1 MNPYFILAGILSIG
15 ISYGVGHYNGY
26 DSGKEKIQA
35 EWDKAKADAIAQHA
49 EELRQARDKE
59 QNWQQAANNIQKEK
73 ENEIRKLNATHAAI
87 VNSLR
92 DRKDRPKDGVSDNT
106 SVAQDGY
113 NCTGKELFRSDA
125 EFLAREAARADEIR
139 IALKQCYAQY
149 DSIKE

>member
-15 ISYGVGHYNGY
+15 ISFGVGYYNGY

-35 EWDKAKADAIAQHA
+35 EWDKAKADAIAKHA

-59 QNWQQAANNIQKEK
+59 QSWQKAANNIQKEK
-73 ENEIRKLNATHAAI
+73 DNEIRKLNATHAAI
-87 VNSLR
+87 VHSLR
-92 DRKDRPKDGVSDNT
+92 DRKDRPESGMPDDPDAK
-106 SVAQDGY
+106 QDGQH
-113 NCTGKELFRSDA
+113 CTGKELFRSDA